1 MTTNSNGS
9 YVGTPLFKYARP
21 TFNGFGFADEPD
33 PKVSKAIDELVD
45 LLEKG
50 FYDKTS
56 QNDTELNKFKVTL
69 ARLEDETMNGINS
82 ANRKLRYQVE
92 EVKNAQV
99 KLNLEES
106 IVQKAVDAVKKAQD
120 LLQELL
126 LKVSR
131 SQDKLGNE
139 EKQKRDHTDT
149 TNKSGGDMRDE
160 IEKAR
165 KVLREREEEKLK
177 ADNDLLLAVNEL
189 DNKKAAQEY
198 AMLEKLQLKEEVDAN
213 LQETLRKINDFEKKM
228 KEDNKYGEI
237 FSLERLDDKI
247 AGKIKFK
254 NKIGSNHQLNS
265 LFIVLEDKIEKSR
278 LSFNSSI
285 FFKHEVVLEFIFLRI
300 YFIDGLRDAQAI
312 FERVTNEEE
321 GGVKYLYDFILKKVV
336 EQIIKAKKLIQ

>member
-1 MTTNSNGS
+1 MTTNSNGRN

-33 PKVSKAIDELVD
+33 ERIAKAIDELVD

-56 QNDTELNKFKVTL
+56 SNDIELNKLKEAL
-69 ARLEDETMNGINS
+69 AHFEDENKNGINA
-82 ANRKLRYQVE
+82 ANRKLRYQIE

-106 IVQKAVDAVKKAQD
+106 IVQKAIDAVKKAQD

-126 LKVSR
+126 QKLPR
-131 SQDKLGNE
+131 TQDKQGDDRS
-139 EKQKRDHTDT
+139 KKDITDAT
-149 TNKSGGDMRDE
+149 SKGGVDIKDE

-165 KVLREREEEKLK
+165 KALKEREEEKQK

-189 DNKKAAQEY
+189 DSKKAAQEY
-198 AMLEKLQLKEEVDAN
+198 AMLEKLQLKEEIDSN
-213 LQETLRKINDFEKKM
+213 LQETLRKIDEVEKRM
-228 KEDNKYGEI
+228 KDDKKYGEI
-237 FSLERLDDKI
+237 FSLARLDDQI
-247 AGKIKFK
+247 IGKTKFK

-265 LFIVLEDKIEKSR
+265 LFIVLEDKIQKSR
-278 LSFNSSI
+278 LTFNSSI
-285 FFKHEVVLEFIFLRI
+285 FFKHEVILEFVFLRI

-312 FERVTNEEE
+312 FERVIDEEE
-321 GGVKYLYDFILKKVV
+321 GGAKYLYDFIVKKVV
-336 EQIIKAKKLIQ
+336 QQIIKAKKLIQ

>member
-1 MTTNSNGS
+1 MTTNSNGRN

-33 PKVSKAIDELVD
+33 ERIAKAIDELVD

-56 QNDTELNKFKVTL
+56 SNDIELNKLKEAL
-69 ARLEDETMNGINS
+69 AHFEDENKNGINA
-82 ANRKLRYQVE
+82 ANRKLRYQIE

-106 IVQKAVDAVKKAQD
+106 IVQKAIDAVKKAQD

-126 LKVSR
+126 QKLPR
-131 SQDKLGNE
+131 TQDKQGDDRS
-139 EKQKRDHTDT
+139 KKDITDAT
-149 TNKSGGDMRDE
+149 SKGGVDIKDE

-165 KVLREREEEKLK
+165 KALKEREEEKQK

-189 DNKKAAQEY
+189 DSKKAAQEY
-198 AMLEKLQLKEEVDAN
+198 AMLEKLQLKEEIDSN
-213 LQETLRKINDFEKKM
+213 LQETLRKIDEVEKRM
-228 KEDNKYGEI
+228 KDDKKYGEI
-237 FSLERLDDKI
+237 FSLARLDDQI
-247 AGKIKFK
+247 IGKTKFK

-265 LFIVLEDKIEKSR
+265 LFIVLEDKIQKSR
-278 LSFNSSI
+278 LTFNSSI
-285 FFKHEVVLEFIFLRI
+285 FFKHEVILEFVFLRI

-312 FERVTNEEE
+312 FERVIDEEE
-321 GGVKYLYDFILKKVV
+321 GGSKYLYDFIVKKVV
-336 EQIIKAKKLIQ
+336 QQIIKAKKLIQ